1 MNETKDEGLQGNEK
15 IEQAV
20 LALQHEPTQEQLA
33 HTLTVLRRR
42 MKAQGQLVA
51 AVEPNLGGAPLQLRT
66 AAAAHGADRRRGPLV
81 VRLHQL

>member
-42 MKAQGQLVA
+42 SCARCRPPTGPA
-51 AVEPNLGGAPLQLRT
+51 GGTPSPALSRS
-66 AAAAHGADRRRGPLV
+66 
-81 VRLHQL
+81 

>member
-51 AVEPNLGGAPLQLRT
+51 VP
-66 AAAAHGADRRRGPLV
+66 V
-81 VRLHQL
+81 

>member
-51 AVEPNLGGAPLQLRT
+51 AVEPNLGGCSCARCRPPT
-66 AAAAHGADRRRGPLV
+66 GPAGGTPSPALS
-81 VRLHQL
+81 RS